1 MEKKITK
8 RDYFAQV
15 IEVLKAQGCDE
26 LVAFCEHEV
35 ELLAKK
41 AENKKSKGASAENVA
56 LAETVYGVLV
66 ETGRGMTVSEV
77 QKSSEELAG
86 LSTPKITALM
96 RILMDAGRVVRTQDK
111 KRTEFSAVV
120 EETAEQEIWNWG
132 GNLRPIEE
140 RT

>member
-1 MEKKITK
+1 MEKKTTK
-8 RDYFAQV
+8 REYFAQV

-26 LVAFCEHEV
+26 LVTFCEHEV

-66 ETGRGMTVSEV
+66 ETGKGMTVSEV
-77 QKSSEELAG
+77 QKSSEELGG

-96 RILMDAGRVVRTQDK
+96 RILMDAGRVVRTTDK

-120 EETAEQEIWNWG
+120 KAE
-132 GNLRPIEE
+132 
-140 RT
+140 

>member
-8 RDYFAQV
+8 REYFAQV
-15 IEVLKAQGCDE
+15 IAVLKAQTGTEE
-26 LVAFCEHEV
+26 LVAFCEREV
-35 ELLAKK
+35 ELLTKK
-41 AENKKSKGASAENVA
+41 AENKKAKGTSAENVA

-66 ETGRGMTVSEV
+66 ETGKGMTVSEV
-77 QKSSEELAG
+77 QKSREELAG

-120 EETAEQEIWNWG
+120 EEIAE
-132 GNLRPIEE
+132 
-140 RT
+140 

>member
-66 ETGRGMTVSEV
+66 ETGRGMTVSEI
-77 QKSSEELAG
+77 QKSSADLTD
-86 LSTPKITALM
+86 LSTPKVTALLK
-96 RILMDAGRVVRTQDK
+96 ILMDAGRVVRTADK

-120 EETAEQEIWNWG
+120 GTDEE
-132 GNLRPIEE
+132 
-140 RT
+140 

>member
-66 ETGRGMTVSEV
+66 ATGRGMTVSEI
-77 QKSSEELAG
+77 QKDDADLTD
-86 LSTPKITALM
+86 LSTPKVTALLK
-96 RILMDAGRVVRTQDK
+96 ILMDAGRVVRTTDK
-111 KRTEFSAVV
+111 KRVEFTAVV
-120 EETAEQEIWNWG
+120 DTDEE
-132 GNLRPIEE
+132 
-140 RT
+140 

>member
-41 AENKKSKGASAENVA
+41 AENKKSKKASAENVA
-56 LAETVYGVLV
+56 LAETVYGVLA

-77 QKSSEELAG
+77 QKSSEELVG

-96 RILMDAGRVVRTQDK
+96 GILIDAGRVVRTSDK
-111 KRTEFSAVV
+111 KRVEFSAVV
-120 EETAEQEIWNWG
+120 GTDEE
-132 GNLRPIEE
+132 
-140 RT
+140 